1 MASVPFLRRA
11 TLALSLALTSSA
23 PAAVTLLDAYR
34 SAVEKTE
41 AVALQRSAAEQAEER
56 VDQALG
62 RIYPQLSL
70 LGQYTYQDPVR
81 RPGGILAFTQ
91 PDQYNLRFNL
101 VQPLFRG
108 FGEWAELR
116 SRRAAR
122 AAEQARERDVRLGLY
137 RTVADAYYAVLA
149 EETDCRNLESIIA
162 LTVKQVSELR
172 QRVAIGR
179 SRLGD
184 RLAAEASAASLRAQL
199 MAQRNALAAARE
211 TLRAVT
217 GLGFDVELAPA
228 SLGPAE
234 PPSLSPLLGEL
245 EKRPD
250 IEAAKRQIES
260 AEEAIA
266 VSRAGHWPSVDA
278 TANVFLTRTGPLA
291 GSHWDV
297 GVQVVWP
304 LFQGG
309 VVDAAV
315 RENVERT
322 KSAQLTLEQLRR
334 QAEQELRTAHAAAV
348 LAIDQERELAR
359 ALKLS
364 EQNYE
369 QQLRDYRN
377 GLVTNLEVLNALES
391 LQQTR
396 RGHDR
401 LLHEA
406 QARKV
411 RLEVAAGRS
420 PSL

>member
-1 MASVPFLRRA
+1 
-11 TLALSLALTSSA
+11 
-23 PAAVTLLDAYR
+23 
-34 SAVEKTE
+34 
-41 AVALQRSAAEQAEER
+41 
-56 VDQALG
+56 
-62 RIYPQLSL
+62 
-70 LGQYTYQDPVR
+70 
-81 RPGGILAFTQ
+81 
-91 PDQYNLRFNL
+91 
-101 VQPLFRG
+101 
-108 FGEWAELR
+108 
-116 SRRAAR
+116 
-122 AAEQARERDVRLGLY
+122 
-137 RTVADAYYAVLA
+137 VLA

-162 LTVKQVSELR
+162 LTEKQVSELR

-184 RLAAEASAASLRAQL
+184 KLAVEASAASLRAQL
-199 MAQRNALAAARE
+199 IAQRNALAAARE

-228 SLGPAE
+228 SLGPEE

-322 KSAQLTLEQLRR
+322 KSARLTLDQLRR

-401 LLHEA
+401 LLHEV